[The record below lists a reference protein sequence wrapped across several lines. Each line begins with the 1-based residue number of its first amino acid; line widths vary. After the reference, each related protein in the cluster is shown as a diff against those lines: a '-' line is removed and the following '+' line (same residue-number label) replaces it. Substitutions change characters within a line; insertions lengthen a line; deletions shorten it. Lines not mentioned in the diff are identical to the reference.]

1 MTSQPGKHS
10 IAIDISPNISRSKS
24 NHGIKV
30 GHLIEYNIRIIFLEK
45 SYTKC
50 DEETILRLFFKK
62 SKLNISLDQ

>member
-10 IAIDISPNISRSKS
+10 IAIDMSPNVSRSKS

-50 DEETILRLFFKK
+50 DEKLFSGSFLK
-62 SKLNISLDQ
+62 NQN